1 MRRSTLVLFAAG
13 TTVFFVF
20 AIGGLFALKNVVGV
34 DSRGATSRRITV
46 DSTLLGRKLDE
57 IVVAPKGGADG
68 RPVLVLLHGRGD
80 SPGDFLTDDLF
91 RILEGLG
98 SEAPALVLV
107 NGGDHSYYHDRAD
120 GPWGRYVLEEA
131 LPAGITKL
139 HADPNRVAIAG
150 FSMGGWGA
158 LDLAIEH
165 PGLFCAAGGESAA
178 MWPVA
183 GEAPD
188 GAFDDAQD
196 FARHDVMAA
205 ARARARPFA
214 KTRVWISV
222 GTGDSFAPADAEL
235 AQVLRTNGQPVSY
248 LDGPGGHDLETF
260 WAQAPDAFRFYAD
273 ALTDCR

>member
-1 MRRSTLVLFAAG
+1 VRRSTLVLFAAG
-13 TTVFFVF
+13 SAVFFAF
-20 AIGGLFALKNVVGV
+20 AIGGLFALKSVVGV

-57 IVVAPKGGADG
+57 IVVAPKGGSEG

-91 RILEGLG
+91 RILESLG
-98 SEAPALVLV
+98 AEAPALVLV

-120 GPWGRYVLEEA
+120 GPWSRYVLEEA
-131 LPAGITKL
+131 LPAGVTKL
-139 HADPNRVAIAG
+139 HADSSRVAIAG

-178 MWPVA
+178 MWRTAAETPA
-183 GEAPD
+183 
-188 GAFDDAQD
+188 GAFDDAED

-205 ARARARPFA
+205 ARARARPFG

-222 GTGDSFAPADAEL
+222 GKSDSFAPADVEL

-248 LDGPGGHDLETF
+248 LDGPGGHDLGTF

-273 ALTDCR
+273 ALAACR